1 MMSSRIVFLVAV
13 VVTVLMA
20 ATPIA
25 TVVSGEGLKVR
36 GTPVPP
42 TSVSSFPVASGDEL
56 ASGASPAVVMFK
68 DQSRLTL
75 SPSTRVKLEARGG
88 STCVFLLEGSVKLS
102 IVAGAKMGVCGFD
115 KSLVAPGA
123 FEGQVTLVAPKTVQV
138 EAVSGT
144 LAEGKSPCTGSPTF
158 VAMGGTAAGGGGHA
172 AAIVLISAA
181 AVGGTTAAIV
191 LTRSSES
198 STSPSSR

>member
-1 MMSSRIVFLVAV
+1 
-13 VVTVLMA
+13 
-20 ATPIA
+20 
-25 TVVSGEGLKVR
+25 
-36 GTPVPP
+36 
-42 TSVSSFPVASGDEL
+42 
-56 ASGASPAVVMFK
+56 
-68 DQSRLTL
+68 
-75 SPSTRVKLEARGG
+75 
-88 STCVFLLEGSVKLS
+88 
-102 IVAGAKMGVCGFD
+102 MGVCGFD

-198 STSPSSR
+198 STSPSR